1 MRSILDYIKVF
12 KNIETYKGRESRS
25 VDSEPRNNFNVGG
38 GADVTLKTGIDDNF
52 WIDHYRK
59 VIDAR
64 LGAMEAVRKRGEPT
78 NPDDAKYLFEQ
89 YNELKKYGGD
99 VLEFDQRIRNLS
111 PSAKE
116 PEFAAHGG
124 RIGQLVQNTVDG
136 SRPGYDGRKVPWN
149 KGISDPS
156 KFTYTSTGKKIYK
169 STKDLIKKMGSTTV
183 PFYSERKQMW
193 GIRQS
198 MQEGEKQSVIWKKK
212 KSDINKFIKK
222 QGGEALS
229 RMEEARTT
237 GQVKRIANEKKYLN
251 SLENWTDNWFK
262 QNKFDNVRDIDKA
275 TNKLKKDFAK
285 AKIVKPEGVVRAAA
299 IEGFP
304 NIPDAGKQLKKG
316 EAAFQ
321 KSYYRKRFLNNVLD
335 NNPLLEKRVNNYFDY
350 VIKDKSSLK
359 AIQEGGYKNLQ
370 QLKIAYDDMF
380 KNMDDIMFL
389 LSQEDTGLYGA
400 GKYDFLNKRFKNYD
414 NYAKKVNTS
423 GITYLNNIKK
433 IEDTLGPRQ
442 LKQLLNGETSII
454 KFMATQQ
461 SDLAQI
467 FDVKQLPPELRFSL
481 DHNIGVADI
490 SRMDKSQMAK
500 YVNSYIGTTV
510 KRNTELGLRG
520 FSSKKPKLIKNINA
534 GIDVKEN
541 LAKLNKITKIA
552 YPETLGKN
560 PYKMVGGKVDVT
572 KSFIF
577 PKTQEQL
584 FTDYFQE
591 ISKTKKGSA
600 AIKAQHGS
608 LKNLLSSFWCG
619 TKQSVAGGGRIG
631 FSGSCP
637 VEVKQKNFLRMTND
651 VATGKVTGEAAEQIA
666 KNAGKVVA
674 KAGSKSA
681 LASIFGPAGIL
692 FDVAFEVGSIGT
704 DVLGGKSF
712 NRALQDNWITGAFI
726 SGTGQEEFHKELSAK
741 YPETKPYGQA
751 QDLIVAYNNAQK
763 NIDLIKQRNYRA
775 RGLKEQA
782 LAGAERDLRGIEA
795 SYNAL
800 TKQGKIME
808 EGSPEYENYMSAKT
822 EFEDVA
828 KAKSFASK
836 QKLKFALDTP
846 ESDRFTPR
854 YKPTGMKIDFN
865 LPQNYTTFKPT
876 LPTIED
882 LNKIW
887 KDEGYKGTLPTDRA
901 KEFIT
906 GEKWRQEFEQPGI
919 RGTQDWRGATGGLA
933 GLMKKYYD

>member
-1 MRSILDYIKVF
+1 M
-12 KNIETYKGRESRS
+12 N
-25 VDSEPRNNFNVGG
+25 
-38 GADVTLKTGIDDNF
+38 AD
-52 WIDHYRK
+52 
-59 VIDAR
+59 
-64 LGAMEAVRKRGEPT
+64 
-78 NPDDAKYLFEQ
+78 
-89 YNELKKYGGD
+89 ELK
-99 VLEFDQRIRNLS
+99 R
-111 PSAKE
+111 AK
-116 PEFAAHGG
+116 
-124 RIGQLVQNTVDG
+124 Q
-136 SRPGYDGRKVPWN
+136 
-149 KGISDPS
+149 
-156 KFTYTSTGKKIYK
+156 
-169 STKDLIKKMGSTTV
+169 
-183 PFYSERKQMW
+183 
-193 GIRQS
+193 
-198 MQEGEKQSVIWKKK
+198 
-212 KSDINKFIKK
+212 
-222 QGGEALS
+222 
-229 RMEEARTT
+229 
-237 GQVKRIANEKKYLN
+237 IA
-251 SLENWTDNWFK
+251 
-262 QNKFDNVRDIDKA
+262 IDKQ
-275 TNKLKKDFAK
+275 
-285 AKIVKPEGVVRAAA
+285 KI
-299 IEGFP
+299 
-304 NIPDAGKQLKKG
+304 
-316 EAAFQ
+316 
-321 KSYYRKRFLNNVLD
+321 
-335 NNPLLEKRVNNYFDY
+335 
-350 VIKDKSSLK
+350 
-359 AIQEGGYKNLQ
+359 
-370 QLKIAYDDMF
+370 
-380 KNMDDIMFL
+380 
-389 LSQEDTGLYGA
+389 
-400 GKYDFLNKRFKNYD
+400 
-414 NYAKKVNTS
+414 
-423 GITYLNNIKK
+423 
-433 IEDTLGPRQ
+433 
-442 LKQLLNGETSII
+442 
-454 KFMATQQ
+454 
-461 SDLAQI
+461 
-467 FDVKQLPPELRFSL
+467 
-481 DHNIGVADI
+481 
-490 SRMDKSQMAK
+490 
-500 YVNSYIGTTV
+500 
-510 KRNTELGLRG
+510 
-520 FSSKKPKLIKNINA
+520 
-534 GIDVKEN
+534 
-541 LAKLNKITKIA
+541 
-552 YPETLGKN
+552 
-560 PYKMVGGKVDVT
+560 
-572 KSFIF
+572 
-577 PKTQEQL
+577 
-584 FTDYFQE
+584 
-591 ISKTKKGSA
+591 
-600 AIKAQHGS
+600 
-608 LKNLLSSFWCG
+608 LSSNFWCG
-619 TKQSVAGGGRIG
+619 KKQSAAGGGRIG

-651 VATGKVTGEAAEQIA
+651 VANGKITGEAAEQIA